1 VKNALVGLVFAIVFL
16 CVLSCGLINRF
27 TNGGVEN
34 LQRAEDLWPDVPR
47 MDGLEHSEME
57 MPMTAKLIM
66 RVMIDN
72 LWRLNKEGEDKTH
85 GDADWVV
92 FSTAKQPADV
102 QNFYTSDR
110 MTSEGGW
117 QSSKKP
123 NCYDGKDK
131 GWPGVL
137 CGYQKKDGGKDVILL
152 ILAGQ
157 DEKTKRTNIFYV
169 RIETDPST
177 SNTNSERAK

>member
-1 VKNALVGLVFAIVFL
+1 MKKVSSVFGVMILMFAVM
-16 CVLSCGLINRF
+16 SCGLINRF

-47 MDGLEHSEME
+47 MDGLEHSDME
-57 MPMTAKLIM
+57 LPMTVKFIM
-66 RVMIDN
+66 RAMIDN
-72 LWRLNKEGEDKTH
+72 LWRLNKEGEDKTR

-92 FSTAKQPADV
+92 FSTAKLPADV
-102 QNFYTSDR
+102 QSFYTNDR

-117 QSSKKP
+117 EASKKQT
-123 NCYDGKDK
+123 CYDGKDK
-131 GWPGVL
+131 GWPGIL
-137 CGYQKKDGGKDVILL
+137 CGYQKKEGGKEVALL
-152 ILAGQ
+152 IIAGQ
-157 DEKTKRTNIFYV
+157 DEKTKRTNVFYV